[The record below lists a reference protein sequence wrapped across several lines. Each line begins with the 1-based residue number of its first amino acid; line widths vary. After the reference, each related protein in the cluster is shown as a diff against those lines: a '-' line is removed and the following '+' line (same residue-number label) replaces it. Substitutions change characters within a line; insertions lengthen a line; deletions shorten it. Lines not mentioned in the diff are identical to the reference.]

1 MKTLNM
7 RLLVFL
13 IIGLVNLLAFFCLL
27 GVSLP
32 AAFAPPSFV
41 PDQNYPSDLASTF
54 SGQRQ

>member
-1 MKTLNM
+1 MKIQNT

-13 IIGLVNLLAFFCLL
+13 IIGLVNLLAFLCLL

-32 AAFAPPSFV
+32 AAFVPPSFV
-41 PDQNYPSDLASTF
+41 PDQNYPSDLAGTF

>member
-13 IIGLVNLLAFFCLL
+13 IIGLVNLLAFLCLL
-27 GVSLP
+27 GVPLP

-54 SGQRQ
+54 SGQR

>member
-13 IIGLVNLLAFFCLL
+13 IIGLVNLLAFLCLL
-27 GVSLP
+27 GVPLP
-32 AAFAPPSFV
+32 AAFTQPNFV

-54 SGQRQ
+54 SGQR